1 MTSNRTIVIG
11 VDTHADTHT
20 AAICD
25 RSGRILATET
35 FTANNAGYRRL
46 LSWARRK
53 GVVSAVGIEGTGS
66 YGAGLSR
73 FLLEQDLTVIEVNRI
88 NRQHRRRRG
97 KSDPADAE
105 AAARA
110 VLAGDATTIPKQRL
124 GGVEA
129 VRVLHLT
136 RRSAIKAKTQA
147 SNQIRDLIV
156 TAPDDIRDELRGLT
170 TTARI
175 RRCARWRPGDPLD
188 ARSATRVALRQ
199 LAHRWLSLDA
209 EAKQLERQMRSLLEQ
224 LVPSLLAELGV
235 STNTAAQLV
244 LAAGENPER
253 LRTEASF
260 AALCGTSPVQ
270 ASSGKHHRH
279 RLNKGGNRQ
288 ANSALHIVVLIR
300 STRCAE
306 TQRYI
311 EKRRLEGRSQRE
323 TWRCLKRSLA
333 RRFHHLLIQDLTA
346 ALT

>member
-25 RSGRILATET
+25 RSGRIVATET

-53 GVVSAVGIEGTGS
+53 GEISAVGIEGTGS

-73 FLLEQDLTVIEVNRI
+73 FLLERDLTVIEVNRI

-110 VLAGDATTIPKQRL
+110 VLAGDATAIPKQRL

-188 ARSATRVALRQ
+188 ARSATRRRTPTTRTALV
-199 LAHRWLSLDA
+199 
-209 EAKQLERQMRSLLEQ
+209 E
-224 LVPSLLAELGV
+224 P
-235 STNTAAQLV
+235 
-244 LAAGENPER
+244 
-253 LRTEASF
+253 
-260 AALCGTSPVQ
+260 
-270 ASSGKHHRH
+270 
-279 RLNKGGNRQ
+279 
-288 ANSALHIVVLIR
+288 
-300 STRCAE
+300 RC
-306 TQRYI
+306 
-311 EKRRLEGRSQRE
+311 RSQTTR
-323 TWRCLKRSLA
+323 TADARTARAARAVTA
-333 RRFHHLLIQDLTA
+333 RRARSVHQHRSPTRPRRR
-346 ALT
+346 